1 VKRKPPGVRNSPAHD
16 DASEEPGSLTNAFSG
31 RLIDFLLAYRL
42 DNKQYSKGVA
52 VLPRKPDVNL
62 LLEMARRYSTAIVLF
77 QHGVAERAG
86 LGASDHKCLEI
97 LRERGPMT
105 GSELASTTGLTTGAI
120 TGVVAR
126 LESRGFLTREPD
138 PRDARKQTL
147 RPSLDRIEELHAD
160 FALFRKD
167 VAALIAGLDAHQQ
180 AGLAKFLEHG
190 AAIAIQH
197 ATLARSPA
205 VVTIRSHLR

>member
-1 VKRKPPGVRNSPAHD
+1 LRQKFDIS
-16 DASEEPGSLTNAFSG
+16 
-31 RLIDFLLAYRL
+31 
-42 DNKQYSKGVA
+42 
-52 VLPRKPDVNL
+52 L

-77 QHGVAERAG
+77 QHGIAERAG

-105 GSELASTTGLTTGAI
+105 GSGLAAATGLTTGAI

-138 PRDARKQTL
+138 PLDARKQIL

-160 FALFRKD
+160 FAPFRKD
-167 VAALIAGLDAHQQ
+167 IAALIASLDAHQR
-180 AGLAKFLEHG
+180 AGLVRFFEHG

-205 VVTIRSHLR
+205 VAPIRLAPATGDTK

>member
-1 VKRKPPGVRNSPAHD
+1 LRRK
-16 DASEEPGSLTNAFSG
+16 F
-31 RLIDFLLAYRL
+31 
-42 DNKQYSKGVA
+42 A
-52 VLPRKPDVNL
+52 VSL
-62 LLEMARRYSTAIVLF
+62 LLEMARRFSTAIVLF
-77 QHGVAERAG
+77 HHGVAERAG

-97 LRERGPMT
+97 LRERGAMT
-105 GSELASTTGLTTGAI
+105 GSELASATGLTTGAI

-138 PRDARKQTL
+138 LHDARKQIL

-160 FALFRKD
+160 FAPFRKD
-167 VAALIAGLDAHQQ
+167 IAALIESLDAHQR

-197 ATLARSPA
+197 ATLARSAA
-205 VVTIRSHLR
+205 VVSIRLAPR

>member
-1 VKRKPPGVRNSPAHD
+1 LRQKLEISR
-16 DASEEPGSLTNAFSG
+16 
-31 RLIDFLLAYRL
+31 
-42 DNKQYSKGVA
+42 
-52 VLPRKPDVNL
+52 
-62 LLEMARRYSTAIVLF
+62 LLELARRYSTAIVLL
-77 QHGVAERAG
+77 QHGIAERVG

-105 GSELASTTGLTTGAI
+105 GSDLASATGLTTGAI

-138 PRDARKQTL
+138 PHDARKQIL

-160 FALFRKD
+160 FAPFRKD
-167 VAALIAGLDAHQQ
+167 IAALIASLDANQQ

-205 VVTIRSHLR
+205 PVPFRFLPAVAGPK

>member
-1 VKRKPPGVRNSPAHD
+1 LRRK
-16 DASEEPGSLTNAFSG
+16 F
-31 RLIDFLLAYRL
+31 
-42 DNKQYSKGVA
+42 
-52 VLPRKPDVNL
+52 DVSL
-62 LLEMARRYSTAIVLF
+62 LLEMARRFSTAIVLF
-77 QHGVAERAG
+77 HHGVAERAG

-97 LRERGPMT
+97 LRERGAMT
-105 GSELASTTGLTTGAI
+105 GSELASATGLTTGAI

-138 PRDARKQTL
+138 PHDARKQIL

-160 FALFRKD
+160 FAPFRKD
-167 VAALIAGLDAHQQ
+167 IAALIESLDAHQR

-205 VVTIRSHLR
+205 VISIRLAR

>member
-1 VKRKPPGVRNSPAHD
+1 LRRK
-16 DASEEPGSLTNAFSG
+16 F
-31 RLIDFLLAYRL
+31 
-42 DNKQYSKGVA
+42 
-52 VLPRKPDVNL
+52 DVSL

-77 QHGVAERAG
+77 HHGIAERAG

-97 LRERGPMT
+97 LRERGAMT
-105 GSELASTTGLTTGAI
+105 GSELASATGLTTGAI

-138 PRDARKQTL
+138 PQDARKQIL
-147 RPSLDRIEELHAD
+147 RPSLDRIERELHAD
-160 FALFRKD
+160 FAPFRKD
-167 VAALIAGLDAHQQ
+167 IAALIESLDAHPR

-205 VVTIRSHLR
+205 VNAIRLTR

>member
-1 VKRKPPGVRNSPAHD
+1 MLR
-16 DASEEPGSLTNAFSG
+16 
-31 RLIDFLLAYRL
+31 RLRGAALRQKF
-42 DNKQYSKGVA
+42 
-52 VLPRKPDVNL
+52 DVSV

-77 QHGVAERAG
+77 HHGIAERVG

-97 LRERGPMT
+97 LRERGAMT
-105 GSELASTTGLTTGAI
+105 GSELASATGLTTGAI

-138 PRDARKQTL
+138 PHDARKQIL
-147 RPSLDRIEELHAD
+147 RRSTDRIEEALHAD
-160 FALFRKD
+160 LAPFKNDMGALM
-167 VAALIAGLDAHQQ
+167 ASLDAHQR

-190 AAIAIQH
+190 AAIAIRH

-205 VVTIRSHLR
+205 VAPIRLASAMREIK

>member
-1 VKRKPPGVRNSPAHD
+1 MRQKFELG
-16 DASEEPGSLTNAFSG
+16 
-31 RLIDFLLAYRL
+31 
-42 DNKQYSKGVA
+42 
-52 VLPRKPDVNL
+52 L

-105 GSELASTTGLTTGAI
+105 GSELASATGLTTGAI

-138 PRDARKQTL
+138 PHDARKQFL

-167 VAALIAGLDAHQQ
+167 IAALIASLDAHQR

-205 VVTIRSHLR
+205 VTTIRLAPARGDIR